1 MEHRR
6 CGEDSSEREVLRKCH
21 TPEDIQ
27 EGSPFKEGR
36 QQRGDEEI
44 SGGKW
49 LWSNYHTFLD
59 VWSGTLLVSF
69 ELVVVLPYDTA
80 ILVGGVPDLGA
91 EETTAVTAY
100 QL

>member
-6 CGEDSSEREVLRKCH
+6 CGEDTLERKVLRKRH

-49 LWSNYHTFLD
+49 LWSNYHT
-59 VWSGTLLVSF
+59 
-69 ELVVVLPYDTA
+69 
-80 ILVGGVPDLGA
+80 
-91 EETTAVTAY
+91 
-100 QL
+100 